1 MTTPT
6 LSPTAASAREAARC
20 SDGKFGAQPLA
31 EADIDLGPAEGTVP
45 EAYSPALAG
54 DVALNGNYSATDRA
68 ERSKVMMEDLDKAVA
83 NVVASGRLAEF
94 MDSMRSDGFS
104 RWSFNNKAIASMQL
118 MARQVAAGQE
128 PDFSRKVCMMM
139 GKKQWEEQHNRT
151 LKKGCKAIWIFAPM
165 TRKATAQEIA
175 AGAHPD
181 DKKFIGFKAVPVFN
195 VTDTEGDPIEEPEF
209 GIPAT
214 GEVAPGVLTG
224 LRDRVAQFGFSYE
237 ELEIPGTD
245 VETGSGKLG
254 YTKADG
260 SKRLVVDSRL
270 QGTGK
275 ASVIAHELGHVACG
289 HIERIDEYREHR
301 GEMETEAQMTAY
313 LVGRELGLESED
325 ADGTDKESFSADYIA
340 AWSQGDPKVIRKAL
354 TKSMKAYQEIMA
366 GDWPIEDTDVIER
379 TPAQK
384 TPEPAGV

>member
-6 LSPTAASAREAARC
+6 LSPTAASAREAARQT
-20 SDGKFGAQPLA
+20 DGKFGTQALS
-31 EADIDLGPAEGTVP
+31 EADIDLGPMPGTVP
-45 EAYSPALAG
+45 EAYSPTLAE
-54 DVALNGNYSATDRA
+54 DVAINGNYTATDRK
-68 ERSKVMMEDLDKAVA
+68 ERAKVMMEDLDKAVA

-94 MDSMRSDGFS
+94 MDAMRSDGFS

-118 MARQVAAGQE
+118 MVRQVAAGQE
-128 PDFSRKVCMMM
+128 PDFSRKACMMM
-139 GKKQWEEQHNRT
+139 GRKQWEEQHNRS

-165 TRKATAQEIA
+165 TRKVNDQEIA
-175 AGAHPD
+175 SGAHPD
-181 DKKFIGFKAVPVFN
+181 DKKFIGFKAVPVYN

-209 GIPAT
+209 GIPST
-214 GEVAPGVLTG
+214 GEIAPGVLTG
-224 LRDRVAQFGFSYE
+224 LRDRVAKFGFSYE
-237 ELEIPGTD
+237 EEEIKGTD

-270 QGTGK
+270 QGAGK
-275 ASVIAHELGHVACG
+275 ASVLAHELGHVACG
-289 HIERIDEYREHR
+289 HIERISEYQEHR

-313 LVGRELGLESED
+313 LVGRELGLENAE

-340 AWSQGDPKVIRKAL
+340 AWSEGDPKTIRAAL
-354 TKSMKAYQEIMA
+354 TKSMKAYQQIME
-366 GDWPIEDTDVIER
+366 GDWPTEDTDVVER
-379 TPAQK
+379 TPAK